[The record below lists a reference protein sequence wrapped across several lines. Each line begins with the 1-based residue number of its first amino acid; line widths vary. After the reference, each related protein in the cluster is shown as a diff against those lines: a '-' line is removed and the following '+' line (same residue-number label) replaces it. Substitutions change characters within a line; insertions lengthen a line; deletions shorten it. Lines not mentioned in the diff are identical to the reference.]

1 MKVRVLGDSLDAWT
15 LAGALAFTGC
25 QVAMAQSTLPGADA
39 DIAEP
44 DLLQLLQQQH
54 TAGRLQLA
62 EEQLDGDPTT
72 DLLLVA
78 CRLPSMEALKAAVQ
92 DFVGRVQPQ
101 VEARPLI
108 ALVQPVAIGTTD
120 ALQAWLDEQGAGHVR
135 VLYWPAFIQAGRA
148 LESVTRPER
157 ILLGTRDRQ
166 VESTM
171 RRVLSPFNR
180 SRDTLLVMPPK
191 EAELSKLAINGMLA
205 TRVSYMNELARLA
218 ADKGIDIEQ
227 VRQGMGTDS
236 RIGFQYL
243 YPGCGFGGEAFLG
256 TLAQLNRELGDLNEP
271 GLLNSVFAI
280 NEQQKDLLFQKF
292 WRYFRADISGRKVAL
307 WGCSFKPS
315 TSVVEGSPALVLIE
329 ALLAHE
335 VQVQV
340 YDPMALPA
348 LKRRV
353 GNRPGLTCVDS
364 AEAAAEGADALMLVT
379 EWKEF
384 WNRDMALIQSGMAK
398 SDSNRPLLLDGRNV
412 FDPELMAQLGWVYSG
427 IGRGVSL

>member
-1 MKVRVLGDSLDAWT
+1 MKVRVLGDSLEAWT

-25 QVAMAQSTLPGADA
+25 TVAMAQAKLPDADT

-44 DLLQLLQQQH
+44 DLLQLLRQQH
-54 TAGRLQLA
+54 IAGRLQLSA
-62 EEQLDGDPTT
+62 ADEPA

-78 CRLPSMEALKAAVQ
+78 CRLPSMDALQAAVAG
-92 DFVGRVQPQ
+92 FVSAVKPLTDAQ
-101 VEARPLI
+101 PLI
-108 ALVQPVAIGTTD
+108 ALVQSVAIGTTD
-120 ALQAWLDEQGAGHVR
+120 GLQAWLDAQDAGHIR
-135 VLYWPAFIQAGRA
+135 ALYWPAFIQSGRA

-157 ILLGTRDRQ
+157 ILLGCEHEAAIA
-166 VESTM
+166 VM
-171 RRVLSPFNR
+171 RRLLTPFNR

-243 YPGCGFGGEAFLG
+243 YPGCGFGGEAFLQ
-256 TLAQLNRELGDLNEP
+256 TLSQLNTELDQTAEP
-271 GLLNSVFAI
+271 GLLSSVFAI

-292 WRYFRADISGRKVAL
+292 WRYFKADISGRCVGL
-307 WGCSFKPS
+307 WGCAFKPN
-315 TSVVEGSPALVLIE
+315 TSGVEGSPALVLIE
-329 ALLAHE
+329 ALLAHG

-348 LKRRV
+348 LKRRF
-353 GNRPGLTCVDS
+353 GSREGLVLVDS
-364 AEAAAEGADALMLVT
+364 AEAAANGADALMLVT

-384 WNRDMALIQSGMAK
+384 WNRDMAAIKATM
-398 SDSNRPLLLDGRNV
+398 NNPLLLDGRNV
-412 FDPELMAQLGWVYSG
+412 FDPALMAELGWMYSG
-427 IGRGVSL
+427 VGRGVSV

>member
-1 MKVRVLGDSLDAWT
+1 MKVRVLGNGLEAWT

-25 QVAMAQSTLPGADA
+25 TVSMANAELPDA
-39 DIAEP
+39 GTDIGEP
-44 DLLQLLQQQH
+44 DLLQLLGQQH
-54 TAGRLQLA
+54 AAGRLLLNTA
-62 EEQLDGDPTT
+62 DAPA

-78 CRLPSMEALKAAVQ
+78 CRLPSMDALQAAVAG
-92 DFVGRVQPQ
+92 FVSAVKTHTKTQ
-101 VEARPLI
+101 PLI
-108 ALVQPVAIGTTD
+108 ALVQSVAIGTTD
-120 ALQAWLDEQGAGHVR
+120 GLQAWLDAQRAGHIR
-135 VLYWPAFIQAGRA
+135 ALYWPAFIQSGRA

-157 ILLGTRDRQ
+157 ILLGCEH
-166 VESTM
+166 ESAIAVM
-171 RRVLSPFNR
+171 RRLLTPFNR

-243 YPGCGFGGEAFLG
+243 YPGCGFGGEAFLQ
-256 TLAQLNRELGDLNEP
+256 TLSQLNTELDQTAEP
-271 GLLNSVFAI
+271 GLLSSVFAI

-292 WRYFRADISGRKVAL
+292 WRYFKADISGRRVGL
-307 WGCSFKPS
+307 WGCAFKPN
-315 TSVVEGSPALVLIE
+315 TSGVEGSPALVLIE
-329 ALLAHE
+329 ALLAHG

-348 LKRRV
+348 LQRRL
-353 GNRPGLTCVDS
+353 GTRKGLILVDS

-384 WNRDMALIQSGMAK
+384 WNRDMAAIKATM
-398 SDSNRPLLLDGRNV
+398 NNPLLLDGRNV
-412 FDPELMAQLGWVYSG
+412 FDPALMAKQGWVYSG
-427 IGRGVSL
+427 VGRGVSV